1 MQEYELRDFLEKFLR
16 HHGLTEFSL
25 AFEPFTRRGARRS
38 KRGTAGILA
47 RDPSSGSAL
56 PGTRSVKD
64 LFEKLHSLAPET
76 REWFDN
82 KQHTPRLYDDVGVR
96 INEDELLHDLRN
108 RAAVRQEEG
117 ERRARKVL
125 LKAMQVC
132 DQLIEPADV
141 NRVVKTILA
150 ERSGR

>member
-1 MQEYELRDFLEKFLR
+1 MQEYELRDFLGKFLTHQR
-16 HHGLTEFSL
+16 LQEFSL
-25 AFEPFTRRGARRS
+25 TFEPFTRRGARRS
-38 KRGTAGILA
+38 KRGTAGVLA
-47 RDPSSGSAL
+47 KDPASGYAL

-82 KQHTPRLYDDVGVR
+82 RQHTPRLYDDVGVR
-96 INEDELLHDLRN
+96 INEDELLQDLRN
-108 RAAVRQEEG
+108 RTAARQEEG

-125 LKAMQVC
+125 LKAMQAC